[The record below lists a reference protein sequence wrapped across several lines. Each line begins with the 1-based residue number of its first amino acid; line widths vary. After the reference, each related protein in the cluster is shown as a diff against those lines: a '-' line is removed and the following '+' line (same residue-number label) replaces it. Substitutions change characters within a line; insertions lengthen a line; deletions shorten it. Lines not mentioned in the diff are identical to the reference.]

1 MAQQPSL
8 NAELLYR
15 PGMRG
20 KRAQRRPPGLKERA
34 QAFLRSFSLKRGLMV
49 AFGGGA
55 VIAALIW
62 VLTPSPGGQALAGML
77 KDQGYWEIAAPA
89 DFYVPGTINT
99 IEFRDDGKI
108 ELHPTCSIKSDLLQT
123 MTMASRTVDR
133 IWEQRLDKTFDV
145 SGRVRDLLSASAT
158 GSKIAKL
165 NLSFRNSSIL
175 RVTDEDLGRVRHE
188 VVKDTCQEAIELNLK
203 SGGRVCQTRSALRGD
218 LVYDI
223 SYRDGISATEK
234 SKLTGD
240 VAAAL
245 KLDVDQSRSD
255 RMLGV
260 GLIYGVSMMPGGI
273 LLNTPDAKPI
283 DCRAVRI

>member
-1 MAQQPSL
+1 MAQQHPL

-20 KRAQRRPPGLKERA
+20 KRTQRRPPGMKEA
-34 QAFLRSFSLKRGLMV
+34 AYAFLRWFSLMRTVMAAL
-49 AFGGGA
+49 AGGA

-62 VLTPSPGGQALAGML
+62 ALTPSPGGQALADLL

-99 IEFRDDGKI
+99 IEFRSDGKI
-108 ELHPTCSIKSDLLQT
+108 ELHPTCTIKADLLQN
-123 MTMASRTVDR
+123 MTIASRTVDR
-133 IWEQRLDKTFDV
+133 IWEQRLDKTFEV
-145 SGRVRDLLSASAT
+145 SGRMQDLLSASAT

-165 NLSFRNSSIL
+165 NLSFRNTNIL
-175 RVTDEDLGRVRHE
+175 QVTDEDLRRVQHE
-188 VVKDTCQEAIELNLK
+188 VVRETCQEAIELNLK
-203 SGGRVCQTRSALRGD
+203 NGGRVCQTRSALRGD

-223 SYRDGISATEK
+223 SYRDSLSAAETG
-234 SKLTGD
+234 KLTGS

-245 KLDVDQSRSD
+245 KLGVDQGRTD
-255 RMLGV
+255 RMLGA

-273 LLNTPDAKPI
+273 VLNSPDVKPV
-283 DCRAVRI
+283 DCRTVRI